1 MSDSN
6 LSDDDFDLF
15 VIAARNMNDE
25 EREVEND
32 PDAIRVEGEQQEQD
46 GDALVHEDE
55 QEQHV
60 NNVEAVVA
68 NPAAARLMAENLA
81 RVGADAAIAQ
91 GIAELAQVQNI
102 ARANAAAVPGIN
114 EEQALQIAEAA
125 AEAAI
130 EAARQRVLDEA
141 AAPNAH
147 RPNPHGGQVEQEQPA
162 EVQNRA
168 GDQGRGAGRAQPRQ
182 AQEQPAQVQNR
193 AVDQGRGVV
202 QVQQAGA
209 GAQQTFTMFTD
220 AQFADL
226 IRDMTAPRERE
237 RERGE
242 RDDSKVDKIKLP
254 EFSAVDH
261 EEFENFRRK
270 SQIAYSHNNWRDQSA
285 KCHVASKL
293 SGRAAV
299 KTQHVMIGSDPA
311 APDPQADAKTFR
323 AYLDELELC
332 FIHPEESALAKAYFK
347 KAKQNLGESP
357 IDWHQ
362 RCRKL
367 FRRGYKKLAWNT
379 AQDLIDQ
386 FVCGLAD
393 EALAVF
399 ISDKQPETYD
409 QCLTLLQGK
418 QGRTAQIRSARS
430 GRGSIRA
437 IGDDEDHPEMCA
449 IPDDTDA
456 GLATRVDHNG
466 YPIANR
472 DPRIIGAYNFVG
484 DGLTAPTSKS
494 ANAALRARGP
504 PGNRADRFV
513 SGTCTQCNLDGHYS
527 DSCPQ
532 LAYMRGGG
540 RRRRRANTQ
549 PPPRRRAPPRPS
561 TPAPTPNRRGRRAG
575 RGGRGRTQRQ
585 RNAKIRAIN
594 AIEDDGVGVASMY
607 ADYGFDPELL
617 ADICAADVAEN

>member
-6 LSDDDFDLF
+6 LSDDDLELF

-25 EREVEND
+25 REVEND
-32 PDAIRVEGEQQEQD
+32 PDAIRLDGEQQEQD
-46 GDALVHEDE
+46 GDADAHADE
-55 QEQHV
+55 REQHV
-60 NNVEAVVA
+60 DNVEAVIID
-68 NPAAARLMAENLA
+68 PAAARLMAENLA

-102 ARANAAAVPGIN
+102 ARANAAAVPGID

-125 AEAAI
+125 AAAAI
-130 EAARQRVLDEA
+130 EAAQQRVLDEA
-141 AAPNAH
+141 EAPNAH
-147 RPNPHGGQVEQEQPA
+147 RPNPH
-162 EVQNRA
+162 
-168 GDQGRGAGRAQPRQ
+168 GDQGRGAGRAQPQQ

-193 AVDQGRGVV
+193 AGDQGRGVGRA
-202 QVQQAGA
+202 QPQQA

-237 RERGE
+237 RERERE
-242 RDDSKVDKIKLP
+242 RDDPKVDKIKLP

-484 DGLTAPTSKS
+484 DGLSAPTSKS

-527 DSCPQ
+527 DNCPQ

-561 TPAPTPNRRGRRAG
+561 TPAPTPRRARRAG

-617 ADICAADVAEN
+617 ADICATDAAEN